1 MNTDMQKRALAAR
14 DARSALLDLKKIL
27 DEAAATTHVAEME
40 AVHMAIHPGPQAD
53 ISAAVRAALDRLES
67 AGVDDIL
74 KRARQNLKIA
84 IS

>member
-1 MNTDMQKRALAAR
+1 MNSDMQKRALAAR

-40 AVHMAIHPGPQAD
+40 AVHFAICPRPEGD
-53 ISAAVRAALDRLES
+53 ISATVQAALDRLES
-67 AGVDDIL
+67 AKVDDIL
-74 KRARQNLKIA
+74 KRARQNLQIA